1 MDHKLYT
8 RPPTGLTCPWVEVPN
23 SSNVIGV
30 SVMPDGTIVGIGV
43 GHKLFTRAALTR
55 PWVEVPNSDNVLGVV
70 SIS

>member
-1 MDHKLYT
+1 
-8 RPPTGLTCPWVEVPN
+8 VEVPN